1 MRTIAAVFASIAF
14 SVSAFAGPD
23 VVVTQFPKGAGSFGV
38 SFPVVP
44 LTNALGASQGTR
56 FTGVDDTA
64 QGGRSSLILAEVG
77 GATTTVHVT
86 LRFVF
91 VAGQA
96 VSSQA
101 ISSRDYTLNPGELRL
116 ISGLASD
123 VIGDLRS
130 SIGDLRN
137 MQVDVDVTGGAG
149 RVLPFIES
157 TDNSSGD
164 IMVRAD

>member
-1 MRTIAAVFASIAF
+1 MVMTAPGRT
-14 SVSAFAGPD
+14 
-23 VVVTQFPKGAGSFGV
+23 GSFGV

-44 LTNALGASQGTR
+44 LTNALAASQSTR

-64 QGGRSSLILAEVG
+64 QGSRSSLILAEVG

-86 LRFVF
+86 LHFVF

-101 ISSRDYTLNPGELRL
+101 ISSKDYTLNPGEMRI
-116 ISGLASD
+116 ISSLASD
-123 VIGDLRS
+123 VIGSLRAS
-130 SIGDLRN
+130 LGDLKN
-137 MQVDVDVTGGAG
+137 MQVDIAVTGGG

-157 TDNSSGD
+157 ADNSSGD